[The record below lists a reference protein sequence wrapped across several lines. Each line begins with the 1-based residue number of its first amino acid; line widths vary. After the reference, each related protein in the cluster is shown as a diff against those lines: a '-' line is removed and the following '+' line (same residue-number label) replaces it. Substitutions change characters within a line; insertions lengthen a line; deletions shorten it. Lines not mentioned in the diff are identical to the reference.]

1 MKYIKKI
8 IGFTYYQLKKIFK
21 PSNLIYIISKTH
33 SKFLSTF
40 RAKKIYDI
48 ETAVQ
53 LAIDD
58 NLEIYNFHKSYF
70 EKFLPSNKDLTL
82 LDFGCGT
89 GRYLELQ
96 KLYKKIYLVDISKYN
111 LKIASGVADKL
122 EIEYETI
129 KGSLNSIKS
138 EVDIF
143 FCVGVFGQTY
153 PFNKNTVN
161 KIYSALNPNG
171 KAIFTVKN
179 QHQSVQEVYK
189 EVLALD
195 EPTIQSLLK
204 GFNFSIEKVDFP
216 SIRGNKESFF
226 VVELI
231 KYNF

>member
-1 MKYIKKI
+1 MIYIKKT
-8 IGFTYYQLKKIFK
+8 IGFTYYKLKKIFK
-21 PSNLIYIISKTH
+21 PSNLIFILISFTK
-33 SKFLSTF
+33 SKFLSTI
-40 RAKKIYDI
+40 RAKNVYGF
-48 ETAVQ
+48 ERATQ
-53 LAIDD
+53 TAIDD
-58 NLEIYNFHKSYF
+58 DLEVYDFHKSYF
-70 EKFLPSNKDLTL
+70 EKFLPSNKNLTL

-96 KLYKKIYLVDISKYN
+96 KLYKKIYLVDISEHC
-111 LKIASGVADKL
+111 LKIASKNADKL

-143 FCVGVFGQTY
+143 FCVGVFGQQY

-179 QHQSVQEVYK
+179 QHQSNQEVYK

-216 SIRGNKESFF
+216 SIRENKESFF
-226 VVELI
+226 VVELN
-231 KYNF
+231 K